1 MKKFIGC
8 ITILLLLIVM
18 LCGCNKAEI
27 PEGEP
32 IITEDNITE
41 VPTEEPQPV
50 FPMKGIVLVHKLN
63 VRMEPDVNHYVSYQ
77 LDIDSEIE
85 IYEIKTIP
93 TEDFGDLT
101 WGRLEDGMW
110 VNLRYIDLEDE
121 NFDYTV
127 QVDYSLEDLR
137 GLAIVNY
144 MEAGEDGCCNLCR
157 KRICDVVL
165 NRVADTREGYYGNEN
180 TVEEVLTSPTQFS
193 YLWLYYDFVPE
204 KVASIYEQHAIE
216 RAFMIAEQILLGNHT
231 DIYLNDYYMYMGINR
246 TPEFVACYDCGIYF
260 SRGNLYG

>member
-1 MKKFIGC
+1 MRKFIIFFIVLFMFSLVGC
-8 ITILLLLIVM
+8 ST
-18 LCGCNKAEI
+18 NNREI
-27 PEGEP
+27 PEAEP
-32 IITEDNITE
+32 IITETVSTE
-41 VPTEEPQPV
+41 TPTDTGPE

-63 VRMEPDVNHYVSYQ
+63 VRMEPDINHYVSYQ

-101 WGRLEDGMW
+101 WGRLLDGMW

-246 TPEFVACYDCGIYF
+246 TKEYIACYDCGIYF